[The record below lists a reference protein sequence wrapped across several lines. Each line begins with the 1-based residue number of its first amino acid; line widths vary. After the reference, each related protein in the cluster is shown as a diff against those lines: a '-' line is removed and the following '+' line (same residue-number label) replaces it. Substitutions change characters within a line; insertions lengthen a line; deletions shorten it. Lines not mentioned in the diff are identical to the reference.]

1 MKTTLLI
8 LCSVGLA
15 AAQAP
20 DFKSA
25 AGGVK
30 TYYTQVKN
38 NIIRSADKMSEENYS
53 FKPTPEVRSF
63 GQLVGHVAD
72 ASYTF
77 CSAASGEKNPSPGIE
92 KGKSGKADLA
102 AAVKEAFAYCDKV
115 YDGLTDAGAATMVK
129 FFGGERSKLNVL
141 EFNVMHDWEHY
152 GNMVTYMRLKGVVPP
167 SSEPRR

>member
-1 MKTTLLI
+1 MKSTLLI
-8 LCSVGLA
+8 LCCAGLA

-20 DFKSA
+20 DFKTA
-25 AGGVK
+25 ASGAQS
-30 TYYTQVKN
+30 YYAQIKN
-38 NIIRSADKMSEENYS
+38 NIIRSADKMPEDAYG

-77 CSAASGEKNPSPGIE
+77 CSAASGGKNPSTGIE
-92 KGKSGKADLA
+92 KSKTTKADLA
-102 AAVKEAFAYCDKV
+102 AAVKDAFAYCDKV
-115 YDGLTDAGAATMVK
+115 YASLTDASGAEMVK
-129 FFGGERSKLNVL
+129 FFGGERTRLNVL
-141 EFNVMHDWEHY
+141 EFNLMHDWEHY